1 MHDRLEELA
10 RLLITGG
17 SMLPEYHRHWK
28 RFHSQ
33 LAERA
38 GEGIDYR
45 QPAIDVLREKGT
57 IMSTREVLT
66 ELGMTINPIFQEEI
80 GRALSSHTSVKATFD
95 VAKAMQYQFI
105 A

>member
-10 RLLITGG
+10 GLLILGG
-17 SMLPEYHRHWK
+17 ILPPDHDRHWK
-28 RFHSQ
+28 EFHSQ

-45 QPAIDVLREKGT
+45 QPAIDVLREKGA

-66 ELGMTINPIFQEEI
+66 ELGMTVNPIFQEEI
-80 GRALSSHTSVKATFD
+80 GRALSSHKSVKATFD

>member
-17 SMLPEYHRHWK
+17 SMPPEYHRHWK

-33 LAERA
+33 LAERGA
-38 GEGIDYR
+38 EDVDYR

-57 IMSTREVLT
+57 IINTREVLT
-66 ELGMTINPIFQEEI
+66 ELGMTVNPFS
-80 GRALSSHTSVKATFD
+80 RKKSVEHSQATLL
-95 VAKAMQYQFI
+95 
-105 A
+105 

>member
-1 MHDRLEELA
+1 MHDHLEELA

-17 SMLPEYHRHWK
+17 SMPPEYHRHWK

-33 LAERA
+33 LAER
-38 GEGIDYR
+38 GSEGVDYR

-57 IMSTREVLT
+57 IMNTREVLT
-66 ELGMTINPIFQEEI
+66 ELGMTVNPVFQEEI
-80 GRALSSHTSVKATFD
+80 GRALSSHTSVKTTFD
-95 VAKAMQYQFI
+95 VAKGMQYQFI

>member
-1 MHDRLEELA
+1 MDDNLDELA
-10 RLLITGG
+10 RILIFGG

-45 QPAIDVLREKGT
+45 QPAIDVLREKGAE
-57 IMSTREVLT
+57 M
-66 ELGMTINPIFQEEI
+66 
-80 GRALSSHTSVKATFD
+80 
-95 VAKAMQYQFI
+95 
-105 A
+105 

>member
-1 MHDRLEELA
+1 MDDRLEELA

-17 SMLPEYHRHWK
+17 SMPPEYHRHWK
-28 RFHSQ
+28 RFHSE

-38 GEGIDYR
+38 GKGIDYR

-57 IMSTREVLT
+57 VMSTREVLT
-66 ELGMTINPIFQEEI
+66 ELGMTINPVFQEEI
-80 GRALSSHTSVKATFD
+80 GRALASHPSVKVISD
-95 VAKAMQYQFI
+95 VVKGMRYQFI